1 METLYIDVYFLINFL
16 VDILSSHFSARFLHI
31 KTSVPRLILIGV
43 LGAASAILDVLFSR
57 SLALKLPNTVLFLT
71 LAGFLISKRCST
83 VRRLKFIVGFLVF
96 CLTLAGIVY
105 FSYTLLDG
113 LFKDYPTGEVVEVE
127 NRGALVFSLIVLC
140 AIGVFKIL
148 TMIFSGARGMKNVRI
163 RIEID
168 GTFAETDALV
178 DSGNLVKDPMN
189 MYPVLFLKQ
198 GFAKTFLPKEILELS
213 SLNNLEKRFKK
224 RVRLIPV
231 TKSGETHV
239 LTGIRVDKVSVLSD
253 GRVNE
258 VEVSIAIDKE
268 DGTFGGFEALLPSCV
283 VDDVL

>member
-1 METLYIDVYFLINFL
+1 M
-16 VDILSSHFSARFLHI
+16 
-31 KTSVPRLILIGV
+31 PRLLLIGA
-43 LGAASAILDVLFSR
+43 LGGISAIFDVLVPFGI
-57 SLALKLPNTVLFLT
+57 AFKLPNTVFFLT
-71 LAGFLISKRCST
+71 FTGVLISKRCSN

-105 FSYTLLDG
+105 FSFSLLDRV
-113 LFKDYPTGEVVEVE
+113 FRDYPIGDAVEVE
-127 NRGALVFSLIVLC
+127 NRGALIFSLIVLC

-148 TMIFSGARGMKNVRI
+148 TMIFSGARGMKSIRI
-163 RIEID
+163 RIEMD
-168 GTFAETDALV
+168 GTLVETDALV

-198 GFAKTFLPKEILELS
+198 GFARTFLPKDILELS
-213 SLNNLEKRFKK
+213 SLSNLEKRLKK

-231 TKSGETHV
+231 TKSGATHV
-239 LTGIRVDKVSVLSD
+239 LTGIRVDKVSVLTD
-253 GRVNE
+253 GRTNE

-283 VDDVL
+283 VDDVI